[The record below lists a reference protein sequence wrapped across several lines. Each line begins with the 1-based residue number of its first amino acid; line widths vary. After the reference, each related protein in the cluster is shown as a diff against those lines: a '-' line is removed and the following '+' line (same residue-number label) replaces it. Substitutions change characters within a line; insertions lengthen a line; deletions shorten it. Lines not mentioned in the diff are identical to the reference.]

1 MDRKYPHKAP
11 GLEGLP
17 FLKFDSL
24 YDASYRFL
32 DSAFEDEVVVH
43 FGLFKRLT
51 CCEGET
57 CIVLALKLLHAPRRQ
72 YVQLR
77 DIMVGILCFP

>member
-11 GLEGLP
+11 GLQGLP

-32 DSAFEDEVVVH
+32 DSAFEGEVVLQ
-43 FGLFKRLT
+43 FDIFKLLT

-57 CIVLALKLLHAPRRQ
+57 FIVLALKLLHAPRRQ
-72 YVQLR
+72 YVQWR
-77 DIMVGILCFP
+77 DIMVGILCFL